1 MRPLNYRDHLVDL
14 LKRAPDVQRV
24 EVLEGGPFPYA
35 LAATVAGRD
44 HRWQG

>member
-24 EVLEGGPFPYA
+24 EVLGVARFRMRWRRRW
-35 LAATVAGRD
+35 LAVTIAGR
-44 HRWQG
+44 